1 MPCGIDAGRVRW
13 LEFGHHIGLWHGA
26 HYPLP
31 VVANRGFE
39 FLDLFVNRVIGDEAF
54 EYVVLMTGHHGA
66 DKKLPVFR
74 HGLAPRSGDI
84 EPTIRYAHVQFP
96 VAPGTHGLASTFD
109 AEDLAATTTGEG
121 VGIAAVRT
129 ARVADQGF
137 GIDGPSCCAGIG
149 HLLEVSLCRVD
160 AH

>member
-54 EYVVLMTGHHGA
+54 EYVVLMTGA
-66 DKKLPVFR
+66 N
-74 HGLAPRSGDI
+74 
-84 EPTIRYAHVQFP
+84 VQI
-96 VAPGTHGLASTFD
+96 LSTS
-109 AEDLAATTTGEG
+109 ESNL
-121 VGIAAVRT
+121 VVY
-129 ARVADQGF
+129 
-137 GIDGPSCCAGIG
+137 SN
-149 HLLEVSLCRVD
+149 LL
-160 AH
+160 